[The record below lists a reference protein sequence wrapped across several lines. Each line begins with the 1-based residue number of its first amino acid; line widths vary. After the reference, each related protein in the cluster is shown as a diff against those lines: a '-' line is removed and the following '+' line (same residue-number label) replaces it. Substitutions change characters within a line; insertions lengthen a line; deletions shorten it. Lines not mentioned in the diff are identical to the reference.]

1 MSKYNLL
8 KLNVEEQVEK
18 YGSQMKKAGLVS
30 FVLTQ
35 IWNKQGKFR
44 LGSHFSY
51 RDEKAFVACQKILNG
66 IPQDEDNPTVTN
78 ADRGIVLLTFGD
90 YKGSAI
96 AMMIELLAAGLVGDL
111 FSFEAKEEDN
121 NDGGPA
127 RGGEFIMAL
136 SPQLIAGNNW
146 NEHAEKFFEQM
157 TSLDGV
163 RLPGQRRHTN
173 REDKGPRHINSELIE
188 KIKSII

>member
-1 MSKYNLL
+1 MKAKLMSYNQIDFQS
-8 KLNVEEQVEK
+8 KAHMKSMIKDIEEQVEK

-78 ADRGIVLLTFGD
+78 ADRGIVLL
-90 YKGSAI
+90 
-96 AMMIELLAAGLVGDL
+96 
-111 FSFEAKEEDN
+111 
-121 NDGGPA
+121 
-127 RGGEFIMAL
+127 L
-136 SPQLIAGNNW
+136 SLI
-146 NEHAEKFFEQM
+146 
-157 TSLDGV
+157 
-163 RLPGQRRHTN
+163 
-173 REDKGPRHINSELIE
+173 HI
-188 KIKSII
+188 

>member
-1 MSKYNLL
+1 MKAKLMSYNQIDFQS
-8 KLNVEEQVEK
+8 KAHMKSMIKDIEEQVEK

-78 ADRGIVLLTFGD
+78 ADRGIVLLNFGNERLD
-90 YKGSAI
+90 HLDIGKIKNLIEEKGPYGALPQI
-96 AMMIELLAAGLVGDL
+96 FTDIYLNDEVPENRTIRYPNRKYPRLEYHKDG
-111 FSFEAKEEDN
+111 KWITEDT
-121 NDGGPA
+121 D
-127 RGGEFIMAL
+127 
-136 SPQLIAGNNW
+136 
-146 NEHAEKFFEQM
+146 KFFYE
-157 TSLDGV
+157 
-163 RLPGQRRHTN
+163 
-173 REDKGPRHINSELIE
+173 IE
-188 KIKSII
+188 EKKND